1 MAKDFKSLLRSI
13 SQQMERS
20 EIEVIV
26 GFAHLPGELKNQSA
40 ACVLDRLTEN
50 GKFSARNLEVL
61 MDAMTEIGRN
71 DLYKEVNTLKKKS
84 RKKLS
89 EDNSNSAN
97 NYFNF
102 DIAEIEA
109 TKLRNTLQLMEG
121 SEAIASVKRIEEVYL
136 EAKEKADNL
145 LRVIRHANC
154 LTRTLLPATVT
165 AQTESR
171 SPPPTLT
178 SSTDSTDH
186 PKQSP
191 PVSGFRELLSR
202 KKSKSVKVKKEK
214 GKQKEATG
222 SQSASTEGTATAPLD
237 MQRKLKRGKYNTLNT

>member
-1 MAKDFKSLLRSI
+1 
-13 SQQMERS
+13 
-20 EIEVIV
+20 
-26 GFAHLPGELKNQSA
+26 
-40 ACVLDRLTEN
+40 
-50 GKFSARNLEVL
+50 
-61 MDAMTEIGRN
+61 MTEIGRN

-84 RKKLS
+84 RKKLL

-121 SEAIASVKRIEEVYL
+121 SEAIASVKRMEEVYL
-136 EAKEKADNL
+136 EAKDVAENL
-145 LRVIRHANC
+145 LRIIKRANC
-154 LTRTLLPATVT
+154 LTRTLLQIPATA

-202 KKSKSVKVKKEK
+202 KKHSKSVKVKKEK

-222 SQSASTEGTATAPLD
+222 SQSARPLALREQQ
-237 MQRKLKRGKYNTLNT
+237 QRRWICSAS